1 MIHFAPTNISFSMR
15 MQEIPREHRKY
26 LYSLSVGPSPL
37 KPAFGLL
44 HIRPTLLA
52 LAGMQF
58 L

>member
-1 MIHFAPTNISFSMR
+1 MR

-37 KPAFGLL
+37 EPAFGLL